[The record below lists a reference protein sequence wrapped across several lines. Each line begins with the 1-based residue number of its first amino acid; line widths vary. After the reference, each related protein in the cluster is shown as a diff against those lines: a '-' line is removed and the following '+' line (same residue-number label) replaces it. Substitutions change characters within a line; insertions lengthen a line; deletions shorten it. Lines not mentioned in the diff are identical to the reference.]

1 MFSIQFINHSERN
14 KILGVVGGI
23 EYGLAHNASYARLA
37 LLILILYQ
45 NRYVEVVR
53 R

>member
-1 MFSIQFINHSERN
+1 MFCIQLVNHSERN

-23 EYGLAHNASYARLA
+23 EYGLAHIASYARLA
-37 LLILILYQ
+37 LLILYQ
-45 NRYVEVVR
+45 NRYVEMVR